1 MIVFTDGQY
10 TEDDPLVEAQNAA
23 AEGMII
29 YTVTF
34 SPGANQTDMI
44 NIANAGNGRHFHADT
59 RANSTVPFAN
69 SADQSPTSFNRVDH
83 AGAANATLKNK
94 KSPRRTGATTIE
106 MALVT
111 PLMFLFMF
119 AGMEFSRANMIR
131 NVIENAA
138 FEGARQGIVPG
149 AEAADCIA
157 AAEHQ
162 LDITRINDYSVVVDP
177 PAIDQNTTE
186 VTVTVSIPFS
196 TNALPMSKF
205 IGTNTMTRQV
215 TLQRAINN

>member
-1 MIVFTDGQY
+1 MRH
-10 TEDDPLVEAQNAA
+10 AQ
-23 AEGMII
+23 
-29 YTVTF
+29 
-34 SPGANQTDMI
+34 
-44 NIANAGNGRHFHADT
+44 
-59 RANSTVPFAN
+59 
-69 SADQSPTSFNRVDH
+69 
-83 AGAANATLKNK
+83 NK
-94 KSPRRTGATTIE
+94 KSHRRTGTTTIE

-138 FEGARQGIVPG
+138 FEGARTGIVPG
-149 AEAADCIA
+149 AAAADCIA
-157 AAEHQ
+157 AAEVQ
-162 LDITRINDYSVVVDP
+162 LDITRINDYSVVIDP
-177 PAIDQNTTE
+177 PTIDQNTTE

-196 TNALPMSKF
+196 TNALPMSRF